1 MCISNEYASI
11 VYLKRVRVYCVYESL
26 PIHLTRA
33 RVCYVPDTS
42 STHTHTHTLTHTVQT
57 TGLRSQQ
64 SLEQHLQSLLIEN
77 NNLRSTIRSLVKEKE
92 AWVRRHEE
100 AQSHIASYRMFAQ
113 DLEMQLQAHG
123 QRSQLHHNG
132 DANGNGFGG
141 SIEGYG
147 GSMDAQMRSLSQQH
161 DDGRSGADHGNYGH
175 GGANDASYGHGGGNG
190 SNGNNND
197 GFGMFNEHPEHQRQ
211 ENNGAKDDERDG
223 RNAVDSQSSS
233 SNHKNMHHGSGE
245 HQHNMHHDLD
255 HDSHSDGMQMQMQS
269 QHDMRGGSNGH
280 KSMDDWHH
288 NVPHGIFSL
297 SAPPISD
304 VDEGDGSSLDF
315 GFSSTS
321 LLAPGG
327 RFTN

>member
-1 MCISNEYASI
+1 MDINKDDSTSTVENLRNQFTTTLGRTFVFNPSSHSDAIGNSNMSDLMQDILRDTMDFCEHLVSLSSG
-11 VYLKRVRVYCVYESL
+11 VYV
-26 PIHLTRA
+26 HLTNDGYTIFDIQFA
-33 RVCYVPDTS
+33 EKTS
-42 STHTHTHTLTHTVQT
+42 SPSSPK
-57 TGLRSQQ
+57 R
-64 SLEQHLQSLLIEN
+64 
-77 NNLRSTIRSLVKEKE
+77 
-92 AWVRRHEE
+92 
-100 AQSHIASYRMFAQ
+100 
-113 DLEMQLQAHG
+113 
-123 QRSQLHHNG
+123 
-132 DANGNGFGG
+132 
-141 SIEGYG
+141 
-147 GSMDAQMRSLSQQH
+147 
-161 DDGRSGADHGNYGH
+161 
-175 GGANDASYGHGGGNG
+175 
-190 SNGNNND
+190 NNND

-269 QHDMRGGSNGH
+269 QHDMRGGNNGH